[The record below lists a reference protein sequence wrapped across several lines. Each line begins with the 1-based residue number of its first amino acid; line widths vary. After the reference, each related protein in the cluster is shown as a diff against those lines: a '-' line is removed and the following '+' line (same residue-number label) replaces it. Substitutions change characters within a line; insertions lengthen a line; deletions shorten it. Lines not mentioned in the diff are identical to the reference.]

1 MPTIKSA
8 AGLLLLLF
16 CMAASAQVYQWK
28 DKNGRTIISDSP
40 PPSGVKSRTLAP
52 ETNNAA
58 SSQKS
63 LADQDADFRKRQQE
77 AQTRSEQEA
86 KEKAANTQRKEYCD
100 DARRQL
106 ALLKSGERISTREI
120 NGERSF
126 MDDDKRA
133 QETATMQRLLDE
145 NCKGF

>member
-1 MPTIKSA
+1 MSIIKSA
-8 AGLLLLLF
+8 AALLLLF
-16 CMAASAQVYQWK
+16 SMAASAQVYQWK

-40 PPSGVKSRTLAP
+40 PPAGVKSRTLAP
-52 ETNNAA
+52 ETSNAA
-58 SSQKS
+58 GSQKS

-77 AQTRSEQEA
+77 AQTRSEQET